1 LSSQLS
7 ILAGPHARKPLPEQ
21 PPLKVV
27 GLFAG
32 VGGIEEGF
40 RRAGHEA
47 IEMCEIDPVARAVLE
62 SRFPDV
68 PIAEDIR
75 EYRTLPEEA
84 DLVTAGFPCQDL
96 SQAGM
101 TLGLAGERSTLIE
114 RVFWLLRLGRRPNWL
129 LLENVPFMLRLAS
142 GETLR
147 LILDTLEE
155 LGYKWAY
162 RVVDTRCFGI
172 PQRRKRVYVLAALDA
187 DPRSVLLVDNEEE
200 PAERFSPDNHACGF
214 YWTEGLR
221 GLGWAVDAVPTL
233 KGGSTIGIPSPPAVW
248 HPTEGIITPGIRDA
262 ERLQGFPV
270 DWTTPATSIARS
282 SLRWR
287 LVGNAVTVD
296 AAEWIGRRLRNPA
309 EYQSERDEPLP
320 SWAKWPEAAYNVGD
334 GRFACPASSYPVA
347 RTGSSLAD
355 FLNLDEAQPLSQRAT
370 AGFLKRFE
378 TGSLRRPEGFV
389 EAIRSH
395 LATMEVE
402 AA

>member
-1 LSSQLS
+1 MLV
-7 ILAGPHARKPLPEQ
+7 GPHGRRALPPQ
-21 PPLKVV
+21 QPLKVV

-47 IEMCEIDPVARAVLE
+47 VEMCEIDPLAREVLQA
-62 SRFPDV
+62 RFPGV
-68 PIAEDIR
+68 PIAADIR
-75 EYRTLPEEA
+75 EYRTLPADA
-84 DLVTAGFPCQDL
+84 DLISAGFPCQDL
-96 SQAGM
+96 SQAGR
-101 TLGLAGERSTLIE
+101 TLGLNGERSTLIE
-114 RVFWLLRLGRRPNWL
+114 QVFWLLRLGRQPQWL

-147 LILDTLEE
+147 LIIDTLEE

-162 RVVDTRCFGI
+162 RVVDSRCFGI

-187 DPRSVLLVDNEEE
+187 DPRSVLLVDNEDE
-200 PAERFSPDNHACGF
+200 PVERFSPSGKACGF

-233 KGGSTIGIPSPPAVW
+233 KGGSTIGIPSPPGVW
-248 HPTEGIITPGIRDA
+248 HPTAGIITPGIRDA
-262 ERLQGFPV
+262 ERLQGFPAN
-270 DWTTPATSIARS
+270 WTEPATTVGRS

-296 AAEWIGRRLRNPA
+296 VAEWIGRRLRAPA
-309 EYQSERDEPLP
+309 EYHSDRDEQLP
-320 SWAKWPEAAYNVGD
+320 SWAKWPEAAYNVGE
-334 GRFACPASSYPVA
+334 GRFISPASSYPVT
-347 RTGSSLAD
+347 RPGPSLAD
-355 FLNLDEAQPLSQRAT
+355 FLDLDEAQPLSQRAT

-378 TGSLRRPEGFV
+378 SGSLRRPDGFV